1 MFKRTLTLLIAIT
14 VLVLAATA
22 QDTDVAARNARWK
35 RFNKNNFD
43 KVDFSKTRLT
53 RGKLAGL
60 SSQDA
65 VDDLALLRGVV
76 FGKRGRIF
84 KEHSIQDYLEKQAW
98 YKPNKAFSNSV
109 LSRTERAN
117 LDLIRITE
125 ASKHSFLEPG
135 DMRIWQTKLL
145 VDDNLREYS
154 PAELT
159 ILIAEVEALHGK
171 TFTEEWLQ
179 KYFDERYWYKRNA
192 TYSGETLNET
202 ERKNLERLTAE
213 KEKGRKTAISIGD
226 MENFQNAALTEDK
239 LAGLSMLELRILRE
253 EFWARHGKK
262 FDAPGVRQYFEWR
275 DWYKPAKD
283 QKTVKLSRIEQQNVT
298 LLESYE
304 AKLRERLSTDLLTD
318 DALGEL
324 FAEDL
329 RVLRNEIY
337 ARHGRVFKDAELQKY
352 FAAQPWYVADPN
364 FKDEMVNDI
373 ESQNLAKIRAA
384 EDTATSKF
392 TEFEG

>member
-1 MFKRTLTLLIAIT
+1 MVTAM
-14 VLVLAATA
+14 LAAAAFA
-22 QDTDVAARNARWK
+22 QDVNTRNDRWK
-35 RFNKNNFD
+35 EFNKFNFD
-43 KVDFSKTRLT
+43 KVDFSKTKLT
-53 RGKLAGL
+53 RARLARL
-60 SSQDA
+60 KNEDT

-109 LSRTERAN
+109 LTRIERAN
-117 LDLIRITE
+117 LDLIRIAE

-135 DMRIWQTKLL
+135 DMRIWQAKLL

-154 PAELT
+154 PAELS
-159 ILIAEVEALHGK
+159 ILIAEIEALHGK

-179 KYFDERYWYKRNA
+179 KYFNERYWYQPNPA
-192 TYSGETLNET
+192 YSGEALNET

-226 MENFQNAALTEDK
+226 MENFQNTPLTEDK

-253 EFWARHGKK
+253 EFWARRGKK

-304 AKLRERLSTDLLTD
+304 AKLRQRLSTDLLTD

-337 ARHGRVFKDAELQKY
+337 ARHGRVFKDVELQKY

-364 FKDEMVNDI
+364 FKDEMVSEI

-384 EDTATSKF
+384 EESATSKF
-392 TEFEG
+392 TLFEG

>member
-1 MFKRTLTLLIAIT
+1 MVTAM
-14 VLVLAATA
+14 LAAAAFA
-22 QDTDVAARNARWK
+22 QDVNTRNDRWK
-35 RFNKNNFD
+35 EFNKFNFD
-43 KVDFSKTRLT
+43 KVDFSKTKLT
-53 RGKLAGL
+53 RARLARL
-60 SSQDA
+60 KNEDT

-109 LSRTERAN
+109 LTRIERAN
-117 LDLIRITE
+117 LDLIRIAE

-135 DMRIWQTKLL
+135 DMRIWQAKLL
-145 VDDNLREYS
+145 IDDNLREYS
-154 PAELT
+154 PAELS
-159 ILIAEVEALHGK
+159 ILIAEIEALHGK

-179 KYFDERYWYKRNA
+179 KYFNERYWYQSNPA
-192 TYSGETLNET
+192 YSGEALNET

-226 MENFQNAALTEDK
+226 MENFQNTPLTEDK

-253 EFWARHGKK
+253 EFWARRGKK

-304 AKLRERLSTDLLTD
+304 AKLRQRLSTDLLTD

-337 ARHGRVFKDAELQKY
+337 ARHGRVFKDVELQKY

-364 FKDEMVNDI
+364 FKDEMVSEI

-384 EDTATSKF
+384 EESATSKF
-392 TEFEG
+392 TLFEG

>member
-1 MFKRTLTLLIAIT
+1 
-14 VLVLAATA
+14 V
-22 QDTDVAARNARWK
+22 
-35 RFNKNNFD
+35 
-43 KVDFSKTRLT
+43 LT
-53 RGKLAGL
+53 R
-60 SSQDA
+60 
-65 VDDLALLRGVV
+65 
-76 FGKRGRIF
+76 I
-84 KEHSIQDYLEKQAW
+84 
-98 YKPNKAFSNSV
+98 
-109 LSRTERAN
+109 ERAN
-117 LDLIRITE
+117 LDLIRIAE

-135 DMRIWQTKLL
+135 DMRIWQAKLL
-145 VDDNLREYS
+145 IDDNLREYS
-154 PAELT
+154 PAELS
-159 ILIAEVEALHGK
+159 ILIAEIEALHGK

-179 KYFDERYWYKRNA
+179 KYFNERYWYQPNRA
-192 TYSGETLNET
+192 YSGEALNET
-202 ERKNLERLTAE
+202 ERKNLERLLAE

-226 MENFQNAALTEDK
+226 MENFQNTPLTEDK

-253 EFWARHGKK
+253 EFWARRGKK

-304 AKLRERLSTDLLTD
+304 AKLRQRLSTDLLTD

-337 ARHGRVFKDAELQKY
+337 ARHGRVFKDVELQKY

-364 FKDEMVNDI
+364 FKDEMVSEI

-384 EDTATSKF
+384 EESATSKF
-392 TEFEG
+392 TLFEG